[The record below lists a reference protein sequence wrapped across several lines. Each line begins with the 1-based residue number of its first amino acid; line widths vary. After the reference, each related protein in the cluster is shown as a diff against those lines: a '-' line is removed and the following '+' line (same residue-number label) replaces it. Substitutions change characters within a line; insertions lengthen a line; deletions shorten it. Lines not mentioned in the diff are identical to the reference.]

1 MAWFSVGY
9 PAQTPIQASTSTSA
23 STSGY
28 SRKCNFWKWEENYIN
43 VIRAKWPRLFT
54 IPSREDR
61 KFHRII
67 IALLALNLLAVLFV
81 CCRVA

>member
-1 MAWFSVGY
+1 M
-9 PAQTPIQASTSTSA
+9 
-23 STSGY
+23 
-28 SRKCNFWKWEENYIN
+28 N
-43 VIRAKWPRLFT
+43 VIRAKWPRQFT

-81 CCRVA
+81 CFKVA